1 MKKLFILITMLLS
14 SCTKTSITTDEITSF
29 NSIYDYSDFVN
40 RTINFE
46 DIFTIDFDHEVYIFS
61 KSCRHCE
68 NIKDLVLGYGFN
80 KVDFFLLEF
89 TSSIP
94 VTSDISSTI
103 GATSYE
109 TVSILGTP
117 TLLVIN
123 SGLLEYNLAGENKIK
138 DYIER

>member
-1 MKKLFILITMLLS
+1 MKKLFLLIAILLS
-14 SCTKTSITTDEITSF
+14 SCAKAPMTTDEKTSF
-29 NSIYDYSDFVN
+29 NSVYDYSDFVN
-40 RTINFE
+40 RTIHFE
-46 DIFTIDFDHEVYIFS
+46 DIFTIDFNHEVYIFS

-80 KVDFFLLEF
+80 KVDFYLLEF

-103 GATSYE
+103 GAASYE
-109 TVSILGTP
+109 TVSVLGTP

-138 DYIER
+138 EYIKR